1 VQLEMTLV
9 NRRVDLVAE
18 GIDVALRVRELGDED
33 PLLVT
38 KRLRQAQTVLV
49 ASPALMLGRQ
59 VTTLDDL
66 KQLPILG
73 ALEAD
78 RLVHQRIL
86 DPQGNAHEL
95 AMEAR
100 LGIDDFIVRK
110 ASAIMGLGFTVL
122 PMMYCEEELANGRLV
137 QLLPEWSLP
146 GGWLQAVYPHRRG
159 VLPAIRAWIDYLEE
173 GFKGCGDRLL

>member
-1 VQLEMTLV
+1 
-9 NRRVDLVAE
+9 
-18 GIDVALRVRELGDED
+18 
-33 PLLVT
+33 LLVT
-38 KRLRQAQTVLV
+38 KRLRAAQTVLV
-49 ASPALMLGRQ
+49 ASPNFLQGRSIAS
-59 VTTLDDL
+59 LDDL

-78 RLVHQRIL
+78 RMVHQRLL
-86 DPQGNAHEL
+86 DPQGHAHDL
-95 AMEAR
+95 VMEAR

-122 PMMYCEEELANGRLV
+122 PMMYCEEELASGRLV

-173 GFKGCGDRLL
+173 GFKSCGDRLL